1 MCCQDIAFGIS
12 FPNQASNPFPP
23 AGEARSLN
31 HWTTGEAPEEVI
43 FKGGGRARP
52 GGSSGRDRGQKQ
64 AQRAP
69 HLSAGPGRLAP
80 RSGPRS
86 PRFHGDGAAPA
97 GRRPPLRGAEAVP
110 RSGEGGSGRLHRA
123 RGDPQR
129 RHQRGRNPAAGARRG
144 AAGLGW
150 ACCPAQARRPPPL
163 PPAGGRPPPGAGAD
177 AAPGPPRS
185 PRAFRAGRTLPQRP
199 PRLWPPRGAGRAP
212 GWAGWT
218 APGRGSRVGGGRT
231 GPLPLEESGDKT
243 RDWIFF
249 FKLCIYF

>member
-1 MCCQDIAFGIS
+1 MGRRGFLFSWPHVGVLVPGSGIE
-12 FPNQASNPFPP
+12 PAAP

-52 GGSSGRDRGQKQ
+52 GESSGRDRGQKQ

-150 ACCPAQARRPPPL
+150 ACCQL
-163 PPAGGRPPPGAGAD
+163 YVD
-177 AAPGPPRS
+177 FVYS
-185 PRAFRAGRTLPQRP
+185 MFLQLLRAVA
-199 PRLWPPRGAGRAP
+199 
-212 GWAGWT
+212 
-218 APGRGSRVGGGRT
+218 
-231 GPLPLEESGDKT
+231 K
-243 RDWIFF
+243 
-249 FKLCIYF
+249 